1 MSTPA
6 TPPANTMMF
15 RLAMKAQVFLLRR
28 NWIGP
33 MSKVLMV
40 ITTTGRKS
48 GRLFTVPIGYQRD
61 GDGVLA
67 FNLGGGSN
75 WFKNVLQNPEVTLV
89 IQGKAQRMRGAA
101 VSDPA
106 EIARVIDL
114 YCQEQANIVQRFW
127 GFDPAV
133 GQAERLQGAAHI
145 RFIRFTAV

>member
-1 MSTPA
+1 MSTPPNA
-6 TPPANTMMF
+6 PANTFMF

-48 GRLFTVPIGYQRD
+48 GKKFSTPIGYQRD

-75 WFKNVLQNPEVTLV
+75 WYKNVLQNPDVTLN
-89 IQGKAQRMRGAA
+89 IKGKAQRMRGAA

-106 EIARVIDL
+106 EVARVIDL
-114 YCQEQANIVQRFW
+114 YCQEQPDVVKRFW

-133 GQAERLQGAAHI
+133 AQAERLQKAAHLC
-145 RFIRFTAV
+145 FVRFTPV